1 MIGFMLSI
9 IRSGHPIDIKIP
21 KLFVFSDA
29 ERGLMNLKNEDSIIK
44 LKGTVQQKHF

>member
-9 IRSGHPIDIKIP
+9 IRIGHPIDIKKP

-29 ERGLMNLKNEDSIIK
+29 ERGLIELKE
-44 LKGTVQQKHF
+44 